1 MLLAVWFFTGEF
13 YYKNILDKPHPT
25 AVREKE
31 LARQR
36 EQRQEA
42 DTATTEEEEEQAPPP
57 PDTSMAARADTIP
70 QDTTR
75 LPEEAAEVAQAD
87 TVWVE
92 TETLIIGISERGGR
106 IVSARTKKYLYD
118 STDVSKAGEKVELVD
133 AGIRGGANLSI
144 NEQSL
149 DDKLFEADV
158 SGTVMVEEG
167 QSRTVS
173 FVYDGLDYPIRKE
186 FVFTAKGYEVGLR
199 VQSPRLDG
207 KKVGVGWE
215 AGIRES
221 EGGED
226 DRSSR
231 YDVRKVHLY
240 DGSDVEH
247 YSTKKAEGE
256 ERTGFYKW
264 VGLTS
269 KYFLVALVADTVTD
283 ADIRIATYREEKAP
297 GEEQGKDGKG
307 EINYRYTVSRFAGG
321 TRQSYRLY
329 IGPAQ
334 LTALKDAG
342 SNLHKVLFGGWKFFF
357 RADKWFPLLC
367 EFVLWLLVS
376 LHGIVKDYG
385 IVILILTFLSKVVT
399 FPLTQS
405 SLRSM
410 NRMKELQP
418 KINAVREKHKNNPK
432 KMNEKLMAMYKEEGV
447 SPLQM
452 GCLPMLLQMPIFISL
467 FVVLRKAIELR
478 GAETILV
485 PWVNDL
491 SKAEE
496 LFRIPDLPLIG
507 GLYGN
512 NFALLPVVMAVLT
525 FFQQKATVKDPNQKA
540 MVYIMPVFMLVI
552 FNSFP
557 AGLVLYWTF
566 SSALQLVQQSFIDK
580 RKAAIGGGGSR

>member
-1 MLLAVWFFTGEF
+1 MLLAVWFFTGEL
-13 YYKNILDKPHPT
+13 YYEKILKQPHPSK
-25 AVREKE
+25 VRERE
-31 LARQR
+31 LSEKRRVEER
-36 EQRQEA
+36 EDTVSAVPQEEA
-42 DTATTEEEEEQAPPP
+42 GAVDTGAVGGK
-57 PDTSMAARADTIP
+57 DTVEAAA
-70 QDTTR
+70 
-75 LPEEAAEVAQAD
+75 PEEGPEERAVVEAD

-92 TETLIIGISERGGR
+92 TGTLIVGISEEGGR
-106 IVSARTKKYLYD
+106 IISARTKEYLYD
-118 STDVSKAGEKVELVD
+118 SSDTSMAGQMVELVD
-133 AGIRGGANLSI
+133 AAAKGGANLSI
-144 NEQSL
+144 NGESL
-149 DDKLFEADV
+149 DSKHFEANV
-158 SGTVMVEEG
+158 EGRVTVHEG
-167 QSRTVS
+167 EREVIS
-173 FVYDGLDYPIRKE
+173 FVYDEGDSPIRKE
-186 FVFTAKGYEVGLR
+186 FIFAGSGYQIGLR
-199 VQSPRLDG
+199 VQSPALDG
-207 KKVGVGWE
+207 TRVGVGWE

-221 EGGED
+221 EVGGD

-247 YSTKKAEGE
+247 YATKKAEGE

-269 KYFLVALVADTVTD
+269 KYFLVGLVADTVTD
-283 ADIRIATYREEKAP
+283 ADIEVSSYREET
-297 GEEQGKDGKG
+297 GEAEGGAKKEKG
-307 EINYRYTVSRFAGG
+307 EINYGYRVKRFANG
-321 TRQSYRLY
+321 TQQSYWLY
-329 IGPAQ
+329 VGPAQ

-342 SNLHKVLFGGWKFFF
+342 ANLHKVLFGGWKWFF

-405 SLRSM
+405 SLKSM
-410 NRMKELQP
+410 NRMKGLQP
-418 KINAVREKHKNNPK
+418 KINALREKHKGNPR
-432 KMNEKLMAMYKEEGV
+432 KMNEKLMALYKEEGV

-452 GCLPMLLQMPIFISL
+452 GCLPMVLQMPVFISL

-478 GAETILV
+478 GAETILI
-485 PWVNDL
+485 PWVDDL
-491 SKAEE
+491 SKAEA
-496 LFRIPDLPLIG
+496 LFYIPTLPLIG

-512 NFALLPVVMAVLT
+512 NFAVLPIVMAVLT
-525 FFQQKATVKDPNQKA
+525 YFQQKATVKDPNQKA

-566 SSALQLVQQSFIDK
+566 SSALQLVQQRVID
-580 RKAAIGGGGSR
+580 RTRGAAAGGGR